1 MNILFKKLLLVFCLC
16 CSFHYTLKAQIDIEK
31 ISGIETEK
39 FEGIIDSL
47 HHTYEYFNYPSLV
60 KRLIFVATAA
70 EENQNDELWIISKY
84 YTVDI

>member
-1 MNILFKKLLLVFCLC
+1 MNILFKKLLLLFCLC

-47 HHTYEYFNYPSLV
+47 HHTYEYFNYPSL
-60 KRLIFVATAA
+60 RLYAWNKI
-70 EENQNDELWIISKY
+70 QKISKFH
-84 YTVDI
+84 

>member
-1 MNILFKKLLLVFCLC
+1 MNILFKKLLLLFCLC

-60 KRLIFVATAA
+60 INMKAIIVKVDFCKVRSIGLNVIYEIF
-70 EENQNDELWIISKY
+70 
-84 YTVDI
+84 